1 MAPARSILQLVVLP
15 ACACLATLT
24 APAWGDEAVVTEKP
38 ARDASGQRPRSSSPA
53 PARRPPGRKAVPD
66 AQSAR
71 QHPRKTVPSV
81 SLPARRRVDRGK
93 GTETGALLGDAKI
106 DKAQNRLVPEEHV
119 IAPIVPAP
127 FAPAPAATPLAPP
140 ERPVLPVG
148 KPATPRAEPVLPV
161 ENTVTSAEQTAT
173 TAAETAATAEKLA
186 AAAAKLAATAE
197 KLAAIAEK
205 LAVAAAQANAARSS
219 RVARGERPAAALPP
233 KASTAPTVAPA
244 GREQASPPQT
254 QPAVPEQPEPVV
266 LDEAVF
272 DKIRL
277 EIKSRLPYF
286 QACADAARRR
296 GSAEVRRV
304 TATWTI
310 AADGAIKEMKIDG
323 VPDPQLATCIT
334 RMGSHPFAVQPGAEL
349 IIPTPIVFVR

>member
-1 MAPARSILQLVVLP
+1 MARARSILRLVLLP
-15 ACACLATLT
+15 ACAYLATLT
-24 APAWGDEAVVTEKP
+24 TPAWGDEAVVTEKP
-38 ARDASGQRPRSSSPA
+38 ARDASGQRPRSSNPA
-53 PARRPPGRKAVPD
+53 PARRPPGRKAASD
-66 AQSAR
+66 AQGAR
-71 QHPRKTVPSV
+71 QHPRKIAPSV
-81 SLPARRRVDRGK
+81 SLPARRKIERAK
-93 GTETGALLGDAKI
+93 GTETGAPPSDPKI
-106 DKAQNRLVPEEHV
+106 DKAQNRLLSEEHV

-140 ERPVLPVG
+140 ERPVVPMG
-148 KPATPRAEPVLPV
+148 KPAAPRDEPVLPV
-161 ENTVTSAEQTAT
+161 ENAVTSAE
-173 TAAETAATAEKLA
+173 ETAATAEKLA

-205 LAVAAAQANAARSS
+205 LAAAAAQANAARPS
-219 RVARGERPAAALPP
+219 RGARGEPPAAAYAP
-233 KASTAPTVAPA
+233 KTSTAPTVAP
-244 GREQASPPQT
+244 GTREQPSPSKT
-254 QPAVPEQPEPVV
+254 LPAVPEQPEPVV